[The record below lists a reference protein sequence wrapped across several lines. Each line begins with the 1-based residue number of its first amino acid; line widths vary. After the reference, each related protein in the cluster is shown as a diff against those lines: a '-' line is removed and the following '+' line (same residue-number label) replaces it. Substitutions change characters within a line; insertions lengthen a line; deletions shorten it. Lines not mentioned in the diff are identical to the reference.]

1 MLAVLVVVL
10 AIAGVYID
18 ALGGPFLWD
27 DRLLVLDAP
36 LVEKSAAL
44 TEYLKNPF
52 WMGAGAQPHDTSY
65 YRPLVT
71 MSFALDHRL
80 HASNPG
86 GYHLTNVLLHLGCA
100 LLVLALLRR
109 AGLRDA
115 TAALLTCG
123 WALLP
128 RLAEAAAWIS
138 GRTDLLATLFVLAAL
153 VAWGAR
159 LSRRLLA
166 AVLFGA
172 ALLGKESAVASAPGA
187 RRQ

>member
-86 GYHLTNVLLHLGCA
+86 GYHLTNVVLHLGCA

-115 TAALLTCG
+115 TAALLTCA

-138 GRTDLLATLFVLAAL
+138 AERIC
-153 VAWGAR
+153 
-159 LSRRLLA
+159 SRRSSSLRRSSP
-166 AVLFGA
+166 GA
-172 ALLGKESAVASAPGA
+172 LDYPDGCWLRCCSAPRCSA
-187 RRQ
+187 KSRRWLCSRRSP